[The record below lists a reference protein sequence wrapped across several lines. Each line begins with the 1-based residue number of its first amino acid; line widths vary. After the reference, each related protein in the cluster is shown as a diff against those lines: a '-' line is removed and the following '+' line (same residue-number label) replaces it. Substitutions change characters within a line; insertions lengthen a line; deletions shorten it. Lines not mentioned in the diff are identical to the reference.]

1 MNQSRLI
8 GIVLLATSLS
18 FPALAEVLPQ
28 AGRPEALGFSAE
40 RLKRLG
46 SIFQADVDKGAIPG
60 AVVLIARNGKVAYF
74 EAFGFQDREKRIAMK
89 SDAIFRIASM
99 TKPITSVALMML
111 VEEGKIQ
118 IDDPLAVYLPEF
130 KDHLKVG
137 VEKTAPETGKLQ
149 LALEPPQRAPTI
161 QDLLRHTS
169 GFTYDVF
176 GDTLVKQAYKA
187 ANLRDPNQTSAE
199 FVSTLSRLPLA
210 YQPGT
215 TWEYSYSTDVLGR
228 VIEVVS
234 GVPFDQFVADRI
246 LQPLGMNS
254 TGFFVPEG
262 QIERLAEPQVDPTT
276 GKRPVFLDVSSK
288 PKRPSGGGGMVST
301 ATDYLRFSQML
312 LNGGELDG
320 VRILSPRTAAL
331 MTSDHLPPGTPIG
344 LGGQFGALMPDLEQG
359 QGFGL
364 GFAVRVA
371 PGHNPYPGSV
381 GEFYWVGATGTT
393 FWVDP
398 KEKLVAIMMVQV
410 PLTQTRHYRSLIR
423 NLVYQ
428 ALTD

>member
-1 MNQSRLI
+1 MNSRKLI
-8 GIVLLATSLS
+8 GILLVATSLS
-18 FPALAEVLPQ
+18 FPALAERLPL
-28 AGRPEALGFSAE
+28 AGQPEALGFSAE

-46 SIFQADVDKGAIPG
+46 NAFQADIDKGAIPG
-60 AVVLIARNGKVAYF
+60 AVVLIARNGRVAYF

-118 IDDPLAVYLPEF
+118 IDDALAVYLPEF

-137 VEKTAPETGKLQ
+137 VEKTAPETGKAQ
-149 LALEPPQRAPTI
+149 LALEPPRRAPTI

-187 ANLRDPNQTSAE
+187 ANLRDPNHTLAE
-199 FVSTLSRLPLA
+199 FVSELARLPLA

-246 LQPLGMNS
+246 LQPLRMNS
-254 TGFFVPEG
+254 TGFFVPEA
-262 QIERLAEPQVDPTT
+262 QIGRLAEPQVDPTT
-276 GKRPVFLDVSSK
+276 GQRPPFLDVSRK
-288 PKRPSGGGGMVST
+288 PKRPSGGGGIVST
-301 ATDYLRFSQML
+301 AADYLRFCQML

-320 VRILSPRTAAL
+320 VRILSPRTVAL

-344 LGGQFGALMPDLEQG
+344 IGGQFGALMPDLEQG

-428 ALTD
+428 ALTE

>member
-8 GIVLLATSLS
+8 GILLLVTSLS

-46 SIFQADVDKGAIPG
+46 SVFQADVDKGAIPG

-137 VEKTAPETGKLQ
+137 VEKTAPETGKPR

-187 ANLRDPNQTSAE
+187 ANLRDPNRTLAE
-199 FVSTLSRLPLA
+199 FVSALSRLPLA

-246 LQPLGMNS
+246 LRPLGMNS
-254 TGFFVPEG
+254 TGFFVPEA
-262 QIERLAEPQVDPTT
+262 QIERLAEPQVDPAT
-276 GKRPVFLDVSSK
+276 GARPVFLDVSRK

-301 ATDYLRFSQML
+301 AADYLRFSQML

-398 KEKLVAIMMVQV
+398 REKLVAIMMVQV

>member
-1 MNQSRLI
+1 MNSRKLI
-8 GIVLLATSLS
+8 GILLVATSLS
-18 FPALAEVLPQ
+18 FSALAEGLPP
-28 AGRPEALGFSAE
+28 AGQPEALGFSAE

-46 SIFQADVDKGAIPG
+46 NAFQADIDKGAIPG
-60 AVVLIARNGKVAYF
+60 AVVLIARNGRVAYF
-74 EAFGFQDREKRIAMK
+74 EAFGFQDREKRVAMQT
-89 SDAIFRIASM
+89 DAIFRIASM

-137 VEKTAPETGKLQ
+137 VEKTAPETGKPQ
-149 LALEPPQRAPTI
+149 LALEPLRRAPTI

-187 ANLRDPNQTSAE
+187 ANLRDPNQTLAE
-199 FVSTLSRLPLA
+199 FVSALSRLPLA

-215 TWEYSYSTDVLGR
+215 TWEYSVSTDVLGR

-246 LQPLGMNS
+246 LQPLGMNA
-254 TGFFVPEG
+254 TGFFVPDA

-276 GKRPVFLDVSSK
+276 GRRPVFADVSRK

-301 ATDYLRFSQML
+301 APDYLRFSQML

-320 VRILSPRTAAL
+320 VRILSPRTVAL
-331 MTSDHLPPGTPIG
+331 MTSDHLRPGTPIG
-344 LGGQFGALMPDLEQG
+344 IGGQFGALMPDLEQG

-364 GFAVRVA
+364 GFAVRVT

-398 KEKLVAIMMVQV
+398 REKLVAIMMVQV

-428 ALTD
+428 ALID

>member
-1 MNQSRLI
+1 MNSSRLI
-8 GIVLLATSLS
+8 GILLIATSLS
-18 FPALAEVLPQ
+18 FSALADGLPQ
-28 AGRPEALGFSAE
+28 AGQPGALGFSAE

-46 SIFQADVDKGAIPG
+46 SAFQADIDKGAIPG

-137 VEKTAPETGKLQ
+137 VENTAPETGKPQ
-149 LALEPPQRAPTI
+149 LALEPPRRAPTI

-176 GDTLVKQAYKA
+176 GDPLVKQAYNT
-187 ANLRDPNQTSAE
+187 ANLRDPNQTLAE
-199 FVSTLSRLPLA
+199 FVSALSRLPVA

-228 VIEVVS
+228 VIEVAS

-254 TGFFVPEG
+254 TGFFVPEAR
-262 QIERLAEPQVDPTT
+262 IERLAEPQVDPAT
-276 GKRPVFLDVSSK
+276 GQRPIFLDVSHK

-301 ATDYLRFSQML
+301 AADYLKFSQML

-320 VRILSPRTAAL
+320 VRILSPRTVAL

-381 GEFYWVGATGTT
+381 GEFYWVVPTGTT

-398 KEKLVAIMMVQV
+398 KKKLVAFIMLQV
-410 PLTQTRHYRSLIR
+410 PLTQTRHYQYLLR
-423 NLVYQ
+423 NLRYTHCT
-428 ALTD
+428 A